1 MSLAFSYG
9 LKTVLGIGPTD
20 SLIIADH
27 TADTATTAR
36 DLLNEAEHGPDSC
49 SVLVT
54 TSRVLAEAVAAE
66 VARVGDTFSEKR
78 EILAHSFGPDGLS
91 GVAVAPDLDAA
102 VAFANQFAPEH
113 MIVHVESAA
122 EEQLIASVDN
132 CGELLVGGSTPFS
145 AGNYAVGITAV
156 LPTNGF
162 AEAISGITC
171 RDMMKTTTIGRLSSS
186 ALAELHPTIAALGQR
201 EGLPWHVEASRYRM
215 EDTE

>member
-20 SLIIADH
+20 SLILADG
-27 TADTATTAR
+27 TADERTTAR

-54 TSRVLAEAVAAE
+54 TSKDLAKAVAAE
-66 VARVGDTFSEKR
+66 VARVGDTFPEKR

-91 GVAVAPDLDAA
+91 GIAVASDLDSA

-122 EEQLIASVDN
+122 ETQLIASVDN
-132 CGELLVGGSTPFS
+132 CGELLLGGSTPLESLPSFRPTGS
-145 AGNYAVGITAV
+145 QRRCPASHAGT
-156 LPTNGF
+156 
-162 AEAISGITC
+162 
-171 RDMMKTTTIGRLSSS
+171 
-186 ALAELHPTIAALGQR
+186 
-201 EGLPWHVEASRYRM
+201 
-215 EDTE
+215 